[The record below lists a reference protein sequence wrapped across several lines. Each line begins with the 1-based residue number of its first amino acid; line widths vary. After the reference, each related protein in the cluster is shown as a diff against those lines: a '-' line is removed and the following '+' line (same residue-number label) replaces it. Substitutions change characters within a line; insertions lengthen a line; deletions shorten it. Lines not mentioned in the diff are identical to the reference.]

1 MDWGQAAKSHDSFEL
16 DACYDA
22 HGPVHGQVRRRR
34 LMRALGAGRAPPLL
48 ARGEIPEPARMVT
61 SAPSSHRIQPWNCA
75 NATDLEFRNAPSEE
89 TPRNRVLTAKTKSRR
104 EQVPESSN

>member
-1 MDWGQAAKSHDSFEL
+1 MTHSNL

-48 ARGEIPEPARMVT
+48 ARGEIPEPAALVT
-61 SAPSSHRIQPWNCA
+61 DGH
-75 NATDLEFRNAPSEE
+75 
-89 TPRNRVLTAKTKSRR
+89 VGAKLAQNPAVELRQCDR
-104 EQVPESSN
+104 P